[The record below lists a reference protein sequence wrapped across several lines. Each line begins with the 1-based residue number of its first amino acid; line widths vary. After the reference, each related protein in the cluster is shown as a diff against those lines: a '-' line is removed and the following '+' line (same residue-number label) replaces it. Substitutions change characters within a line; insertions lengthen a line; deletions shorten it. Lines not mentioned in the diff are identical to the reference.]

1 MDTITKWDYMKI
13 YSRNDDTEV
22 RALCHKGWEPVGID
36 DGHVILKRPCGEI
49 SITKHPE
56 IWQSPD
62 QNTDM
67 DVDGI
72 EY

>member
-1 MDTITKWDYMKI
+1 MDTITKWDYMEI
-13 YSRNDDTEV
+13 RDTD
-22 RALCHKGWEPVGID
+22 HSI
-36 DGHVILKRPCGEI
+36 ILTRPCGEI

-67 DVDGI
+67 DGM

>member
-1 MDTITKWDYMKI
+1 MDTITKWDYMEV
-13 YSRNDDTEV
+13 YDTEENI

-36 DGHVILKRPCGEI
+36 DRHVILKRPCGEI

-56 IWQSPD
+56 IWQS
-62 QNTDM
+62 QNQNDDM
-67 DVDGI
+67 DGM

>member
-1 MDTITKWDYMKI
+1 MDTITKWDYMEI
-13 YSRNDDTEV
+13 CAEEEEIRS
-22 RALCHKGWEPVGID
+22 LCHKGWEPVGAMHNSI
-36 DGHVILKRPCGEI
+36 ILKRPCGKI